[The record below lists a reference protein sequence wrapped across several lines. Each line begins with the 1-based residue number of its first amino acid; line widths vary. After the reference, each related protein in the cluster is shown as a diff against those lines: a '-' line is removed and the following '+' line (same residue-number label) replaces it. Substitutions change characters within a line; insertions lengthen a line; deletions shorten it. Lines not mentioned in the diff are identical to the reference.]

1 MDDLNKEGIKLRL
14 FGWWFAWG
22 AFSTIMLLIVFKG
35 GNLEIWQ
42 MFAMVP
48 LGGIAGGI
56 GGLVYFTKRQQNGN
70 KPY

>member
-1 MDDLNKEGIKLRL
+1 MKMRF

-35 GNLEIWQ
+35 GGLEIWQ
-42 MFAMVP
+42 MFAMVL

-56 GGLVYFTKRQQNGN
+56 GGVVYFTRRNQ
-70 KPY
+70 